1 MKYFKKITQILFLF
15 LLYINTAYSN
25 DSIAFI
31 DMDFIIRNSNIGKIV
46 LKKIEDQNNK
56 NISILKKN
64 DEILKDIEK
73 NIIGKKNVISKEVFD
88 KEVVIFREKVHNF
101 QLEKD
106 KIVNDFNNFKRN
118 ELENVFK
125 KINPIINNYVEK
137 NSIDLLLEKKN
148 ILIGRKDLN
157 LTNKIL
163 EEINSK

>member
-125 KINPIINNYVEK
+125 KINPIINTYVEK

-148 ILIGRKDLN
+148 ILIGRNDLN

>member
-56 NISILKKN
+56 NISILKKK

-125 KINPIINNYVEK
+125 KINPIINTYVEK

>member
-15 LLYINTAYSN
+15 LLYINTACSN

-125 KINPIINNYVEK
+125 KINPIINTYVEK

>member
-64 DEILKDIEK
+64 DKILKDIEK

-125 KINPIINNYVEK
+125 KINPIINTYVEK

>member
-125 KINPIINNYVEK
+125 KINPIINTYVEK

>member
-118 ELENVFK
+118 ELENVLK
-125 KINPIINNYVEK
+125 KINPIINTYVEK